1 MNNSNILFLL
11 RIGFVVVLAIVC
23 IIIIGLLFLP
33 EQKSQILI
41 ESIPS
46 GAEVTL
52 EGKKLDAK
60 TPLTLKDLPR
70 GKQLRITL
78 SLEGYISQEKV
89 TKLSEKYQRITFTLI
104 PKSPSESNLP
114 QTEEVPLIPT
124 QNPEYLEKLKKEPFW
139 DKLPYWSPQKTFVI
153 EYKDSD
159 DYLLITTFAK
169 KDSPTFTQDTLRYR
183 QEALSWL
190 QTNGLTSSSKVVIKY
205 QPTL

>member
-11 RIGFVVVLAIVC
+11 RIGFVVILAIVC
-23 IIIIGLLFLP
+23 IVIIGLLFLP
-33 EQKSQILI
+33 EQKSQIVI
-41 ESIPS
+41 ESSPS

-52 EGKKLDAK
+52 DGKKLDAK

-78 SLEGYISQEKV
+78 SLEGYVSQEKV
-89 TKLSEKYQRITFTLI
+89 IKLSEKSQRITFTLL
-104 PKSPSESNLP
+104 PKSPAESNLP

-159 DYLLITTFAK
+159 DYILITTFAK
-169 KDSPTFTQDTLRYR
+169 KESPTFNQDTLHYR

-190 QTNGLTSSSKVVIKY
+190 QANGLSSSSNVIIKY
-205 QPTL
+205 QPSL

>member
-1 MNNSNILFLL
+1 M
-11 RIGFVVVLAIVC
+11 
-23 IIIIGLLFLP
+23 P
-33 EQKSQILI
+33 EQKSQLLI
-41 ESIPS
+41 ESAPA

-52 EGKKLDAK
+52 DGKKLDAK

-70 GKQLRITL
+70 GKQLRIIL
-78 SLEGYISQEKV
+78 SLEGYVSEEKV
-89 TKLSEKYQRITFTLI
+89 IKLSEKYQRVTFTLV

-124 QNPEYLEKLKKEPFW
+124 QNPEYLEKIKKEPFW

-159 DYLLITTFAK
+159 DYILITTFAK
-169 KDSPTFTQDTLRYR
+169 KGSSTFTQDTLKYR

-190 QTNGLTSSSKVVIKY
+190 RANGLTSLSKILIKY